1 MMAVVAL
8 PAGGVARAA
17 PQDTLVHT
25 VQVGHISIAYREVG
39 HGRPLLLIQG
49 SGAAMDVWDPLM
61 IATLAEHHRVIEFDN
76 RGVGFSTDDQ
86 SQPMTIDLLADDAA
100 GLIRALHL
108 GRPDVLGWSLG
119 GFIAEDLAARHLELV
134 RRLVLV
140 SSDPG
145 GTHAV
150 RAAPDVLALD
160 ARVTLG
166 LATLD
171 EILYLLFPPESLNA
185 GLAWLDR
192 YFSQPG
198 CCESVAYATG
208 LRQLDAESGW
218 YTPDGGVW
226 DALPDPRRNAR
237 HGRVQGHRRAC
248 PERSTAGEK
257 DLGCDV
263 APVRPYGP
271 RATSAA
277 SDRRREC
284 CGPIPACRL
293 TARCRSSAVE
303 TNGVVPTAPS
313 EPIFP
318 AMITRAR

>member
-1 MMAVVAL
+1 MRTLGRHNSAFSRAVVGATAIAVVAL

-17 PQDTLVHT
+17 PKDTSVHT
-25 VQVGHISIAYREVG
+25 VQVGNISIAYRQVG

-76 RGVGFSTDDQ
+76 RGVGFSTDDP
-86 SQPMTIDLLADDAA
+86 SQPMTIDLLADDTA
-100 GLIRALHL
+100 GLIGALHL

-119 GFIAEDLAARHLELV
+119 GFIAEDLAARHPRVV

-150 RAAPDVLALD
+150 RADPDVLALD

-171 EILYLLFPPESLNA
+171 EILSLLFPPEGLNG

-198 CCESVAYATG
+198 CCESVAYETG
-208 LRQLDAESGW
+208 LRQLDAEDGW

-226 DALPDPRRNAR
+226 DALPDLRTETLVMAGLKDIDVPVQNAR
-237 HGRVQGHRRAC
+237 LLAGRIPGATLRLFAHTGHGLPLQRPIA
-248 PERSTAGEK
+248 
-257 DLGCDV
+257 V
-263 APVRPYGP
+263 A
-271 RATSAA
+271 
-277 SDRRREC
+277 
-284 CGPIPACRL
+284 
-293 TARCRSSAVE
+293 SAVDR
-303 TNGVVPTAPS
+303 
-313 EPIFP
+313 FL
-318 AMITRAR
+318 RAD

>member
-119 GFIAEDLAARHLELV
+119 GFIAEVLAARHLELV

-226 DALPDPRRNAR
+226 DALPDLRAETLVMAGFKDIDVPVQNAR
-237 HGRVQGHRRAC
+237 LLARKISGATLRLFAHTGHGLPLQRPIA
-248 PERSTAGEK
+248 
-257 DLGCDV
+257 V
-263 APVRPYGP
+263 A
-271 RATSAA
+271 
-277 SDRRREC
+277 
-284 CGPIPACRL
+284 
-293 TARCRSSAVE
+293 SAVDR
-303 TNGVVPTAPS
+303 
-313 EPIFP
+313 FL
-318 AMITRAR
+318 RAD